1 MDQEKRELRE
11 LKRVIK
17 RAGNKRRRR
26 QYKRDVVEHPEE
38 AASREADF
46 GRYRSAELNGIDN
59 DATRR
64 GHRESHP
71 GAAGA
76 DPA

>member
-11 LKRVIK
+11 LKRTIK

-26 QYKRDVVEHPEE
+26 QSKRDLVEHPEE
-38 AASREADF
+38 AAGLEADF
-46 GRYRSAELNGIDN
+46 GRYRSADLNGIDH

-64 GHRESHP
+64 SHRE
-71 GAAGA
+71 
-76 DPA
+76 

>member
-1 MDQEKRELRE
+1 MDREKRELRE
-11 LKRVIK
+11 LKRTIK

-26 QYKRDVVEHPEE
+26 QFKRDIVERPEE

-46 GRYRSAELNGIDN
+46 GRYRSADLNGIDH

-64 GHRESHP
+64 SRREQ
-71 GAAGA
+71 
-76 DPA
+76 